1 MATSSMMT
9 TRRKKRRPVFL
20 RLWVISTVLI
30 LASLGLFTYE
40 LLAFSQSANR
50 LAPNLIVADIDVSNL
65 PPTEA
70 RILWERA
77 YAQPVIL
84 YYGDSPIVLDPSSV
98 GFRPNVATM
107 LASAQNINTSL
118 GSFWERFL
126 QYLTLQETTQPV
138 NIPLSADFQRGLLEQ
153 FLRDIA
159 SRYDRPPGEP
169 GYDVVTL
176 TTFNGQQGFAL
187 DIPQAMQLVESAL
200 RSPVNRTVL
209 LPIGG
214 ATSNQPTLK
223 TLQDLIIA
231 YFDSQGFIYDGVST
245 IGSVFVMDLRTG
257 EEINL
262 LGDVAFTAASTV
274 KLPIMLNYFR
284 YQNNEPTQEEAWL
297 LAQSL
302 LCSRNSSS
310 NLLMEITGGGNVFNG
325 VAQVTGTAQFAG
337 ARNTFLSARLIEGVA
352 GEQLGSISVPPTSP
366 NRGYNTKPDP
376 YNQTTTEDMG
386 SLLTMIYDCAN
397 YGSGLITAFPEGAF
411 TQQEC
416 RQMLEL
422 MSANDLE
429 RLLQGG
435 IPPEIR
441 ISHKNGWLGGT
452 VGDAGIVY
460 PPNGRNYVISVFL
473 WEDVD
478 FQDYTRLWPLL
489 EDISRAVW
497 NYFSSDIPLL
507 DRRQLPTTA
516 QDCENNYLPPFGQV
530 NLDDINAWRNQ
541 P

>member
-1 MATSSMMT
+1 MATSTMAS
-9 TRRKKRRPVFL
+9 RRKKRRPFFL
-20 RLWVISTVLI
+20 RLWVISVALLI
-30 LASLGLFTYE
+30 ASSGLFTYE
-40 LLAFSQSANR
+40 LLAFSQSASR
-50 LAPNLIVADIDVSNL
+50 LAPNLVVGDIDVSNL
-65 PPTEA
+65 TPTEA
-70 RILWERA
+70 RVLWERA

-84 YYGDSPIVLDPSSV
+84 YYGDSPIVLDPSVV
-98 GFRPNVATM
+98 GFRPNIQTM
-107 LASAQNINTSL
+107 LASAQNINTAL

-138 NIPLSADFQRGLLEQ
+138 NIPLSADFQRGLLEE
-153 FLRDIA
+153 FLRDIS

-169 GYDVVTL
+169 GFDVATL
-176 TTFNGQQGFAL
+176 TTFDGQEGFAL

-200 RSPVNRTVL
+200 RSPVNRTVI

-214 ATSNQPTLK
+214 ASSNKPTLK
-223 TLQDLIIA
+223 TLQSLITA

-325 VAQVTGTAQFAG
+325 VAQVTETAQFSG
-337 ARNTFLSARLIEGVA
+337 GRNTFLSARLIEGVA

-366 NRGYNTKPDP
+366 NIGYDTKPDP

-386 SLLTMIYDCAN
+386 SLLSMVYDCAN
-397 YGSGLITAFPEGAF
+397 YGSGLITAFPNGEF
-411 TQQEC
+411 TQ
-416 RQMLEL
+416 
-422 MSANDLE
+422 N
-429 RLLQGG
+429 
-435 IPPEIR
+435 
-441 ISHKNGWLGGT
+441 
-452 VGDAGIVY
+452 
-460 PPNGRNYVISVFL
+460 
-473 WEDVD
+473 
-478 FQDYTRLWPLL
+478 
-489 EDISRAVW
+489 
-497 NYFSSDIPLL
+497 
-507 DRRQLPTTA
+507 
-516 QDCENNYLPPFGQV
+516 
-530 NLDDINAWRNQ
+530 
-541 P
+541 

>member
-1 MATSSMMT
+1 MATSTMAS
-9 TRRKKRRPVFL
+9 RRKKRRPFFL
-20 RLWVISTVLI
+20 RLWVISVALLI
-30 LASLGLFTYE
+30 ASSGLFTYE
-40 LLAFSQSANR
+40 LLAFSQSASR
-50 LAPNLIVADIDVSNL
+50 LAPNLVVGDIDVSNL
-65 PPTEA
+65 TPTEA
-70 RILWERA
+70 RVLWERA
-77 YAQPVIL
+77 YAQPIIL
-84 YYGDSPIVLDPSSV
+84 YYGDSPIVLDPSAV
-98 GFRPNVATM
+98 GFRPNVQTM
-107 LASAQNINTSL
+107 LASAQNINTAL

-153 FLRDIA
+153 FLRDIS

-169 GYDVVTL
+169 GFDVATL
-176 TTFNGQQGFAL
+176 TTFDGQEGFAL

-200 RSPVNRTVL
+200 RSPVNRTVI

-214 ATSNQPTLK
+214 ASSNKPTLK
-223 TLQDLIIA
+223 TLQSLIIS

-325 VAQVTGTAQFAG
+325 VAQVTDTAQSSG
-337 ARNTFLSARLIEGVA
+337 GRNTFLSARLVEGVA

-366 NRGYNTKPDP
+366 NIGYDTKPDP

-386 SLLTMIYDCAN
+386 SLLSMVYDCAN
-397 YGSGLITAFPEGAF
+397 YGSGLITAFPNGEF
-411 TQQEC
+411 TQNEC

-435 IPPEIR
+435 IPQDVR

-452 VGDAGIVY
+452 VGDAGIIY
-460 PPNGRNYVISVFL
+460 PPNGRNYIIAVFL
-473 WEDVD
+473 WEDTE
-478 FQDYTRLWPLL
+478 FQDFTRLWPLL
-489 EDISRAVW
+489 EDVSRAVW
-497 NYFSSDIPLL
+497 NYFSPETAIL
-507 DRRQLPTTA
+507 DRRQLPPTA

-530 NLDDINAWRNQ
+530 NLNDINAWRNQ
-541 P
+541 

>member
-1 MATSSMMT
+1 MATSTMAS
-9 TRRKKRRPVFL
+9 RRKKRRPFFL
-20 RLWVISTVLI
+20 RLWVISTALLI
-30 LASLGLFTYE
+30 ASSGLFTYE

-50 LAPNLIVADIDVSNL
+50 LAPNLIVGDIDVSNL
-65 PPTEA
+65 TPTEA

-77 YAQPVIL
+77 YAQPIIL
-84 YYGDSPIVLDPSSV
+84 YYGDSPIVLDPSAV
-98 GFRPNVATM
+98 GFRPNVQTM
-107 LASAQNINTSL
+107 LASAQNINTAL
-118 GSFWERFL
+118 GSFWERFV
-126 QYLTLQETTQPV
+126 QYLTLQDTSQPV

-153 FLRDIA
+153 FLRDIS

-169 GYDVVTL
+169 GFDVATL
-176 TTFNGQQGFAL
+176 TTFDGQEGFAL

-200 RSPVNRTVL
+200 KSPVNRTVI

-214 ATSNQPTLK
+214 ASSNKPTLK
-223 TLQDLIIA
+223 TLQKLLIA

-245 IGSVFVMDLRTG
+245 IGSVFVIDLRTG

-274 KLPIMLNYFR
+274 KLPIMLNYFK

-325 VAQVTGTAQFAG
+325 VAQVTETAQFSG
-337 ARNTFLSARLIEGVA
+337 GRNTFLSARLIEGVA
-352 GEQLGSISVPPTSP
+352 GEQLGAISVPPTSP
-366 NRGYNTKPDP
+366 NVGYDTKPDP
-376 YNQTTTEDMG
+376 YNQTTTEDMA
-386 SLLTMIYDCAN
+386 SLLSMIYDCAN
-397 YGSGLITAFPEGAF
+397 YGSGLITAFPNGEF
-411 TQQEC
+411 TQNEC

-435 IPPEIR
+435 IPEDVR
-441 ISHKNGWLGGT
+441 ISHKNGWVGGT
-452 VGDAGIVY
+452 VGDGGIIY
-460 PPNGRNYVISVFL
+460 PPNGRNYIISVFL
-473 WEDVD
+473 WEDTE
-478 FQDYTRLWPLL
+478 FQDFTRLWPLV

-497 NYFSSDIPLL
+497 NYFSPETAILE
-507 DRRQLPTTA
+507 RRQLPPTA
-516 QDCENNYLPPFGQV
+516 QECENNYLPPFGQV
-530 NLDDINAWRNQ
+530 NLNDINAWRNQ
-541 P
+541 

>member
-1 MATSSMMT
+1 MT
-9 TRRKKRRPVFL
+9 TAATNRRKKRRPFFL
-20 RLWVISTVLI
+20 RVWVISSVLLI
-30 LASLGLFTYE
+30 AASGLFTYE
-40 LLAFSQSANR
+40 LLAFSQSASR
-50 LAPNLIVADIDVSNL
+50 LSPNLVVGDIDVSNL
-65 PPTEA
+65 TPTEA

-84 YYGDSPIVLDPSSV
+84 YYGDSPIVLDPSAV
-98 GFRPNVATM
+98 GFRPNIQTM
-107 LASAQNINTSL
+107 LASAQNMNTAL

-126 QYLTLQETTQPV
+126 QYLTLQDTTQPV

-153 FLRDIA
+153 FLNDIS

-169 GYDVVTL
+169 GFDVTTL
-176 TTFNGQQGFAL
+176 TTFDGQEGFAL
-187 DIPQAMQLVESAL
+187 DVPQAMQLVENAL
-200 RSPVNRTVL
+200 RSPVNRTVI

-214 ATSNQPTLK
+214 ASSNKPTLK

-231 YFDSQGFIYDGVST
+231 YFDSQGFIYDGVTT

-297 LAQSL
+297 LAQSM

-310 NLLMEITGGGNVFNG
+310 NLLMEITGAGNVFNG
-325 VAQVTGTAQFAG
+325 VAQVTETAQFSG
-337 ARNTFLSARLIEGVA
+337 GRNTFLSARLIEGVA

-366 NRGYNTKPDP
+366 NLSYDTKPDP
-376 YNQTTTEDMG
+376 FNQTTTEDMG
-386 SLLTMIYDCAN
+386 SLLSMIYDCAN
-397 YGSGLITAFPEGAF
+397 YGSGLITAFTDGEF
-411 TQQEC
+411 NQNEC

-435 IPPEIR
+435 IPGDIR

-452 VGDAGIVY
+452 VGDAGIIY
-460 PPNGRNYVISVFL
+460 PENGRNYILAVFL
-473 WEDVD
+473 WEDTE
-478 FQDYTRLWPLL
+478 FQDFTRLWPLL

-497 NYFSSDIPLL
+497 NYFSPESALL
-507 DRRQLPTTA
+507 DRRQIPPTA
-516 QDCENNYLPPFGQV
+516 LECENNYLPPFGQV
-530 NLDDINAWRNQ
+530 NLNDINAWRNQ
-541 P
+541 

>member
-1 MATSSMMT
+1 MATSTMAS
-9 TRRKKRRPVFL
+9 RRKKRRPFFL
-20 RLWVISTVLI
+20 RLWVISVALLI
-30 LASLGLFTYE
+30 ASSGLFTYE
-40 LLAFSQSANR
+40 LLAFSQSASR
-50 LAPNLIVADIDVSNL
+50 LAPNLVVGDIDVSNL
-65 PPTEA
+65 TPTEA
-70 RILWERA
+70 RVLWERA

-84 YYGDSPIVLDPSSV
+84 YYGDSPIVLDPSVV
-98 GFRPNVATM
+98 GFRPNIQTM
-107 LASAQNINTSL
+107 LASAQNINTAL

-138 NIPLSADFQRGLLEQ
+138 NIPLSADFQRGLLEE
-153 FLRDIA
+153 FLRDIS

-169 GYDVVTL
+169 GFDVATL
-176 TTFNGQQGFAL
+176 TTFDGQEGFAL

-200 RSPVNRTVL
+200 RSPVNRTVI

-214 ATSNQPTLK
+214 ASSNKPTLK
-223 TLQDLIIA
+223 TLQSLITA

-325 VAQVTGTAQFAG
+325 VAQVTETAQFSG
-337 ARNTFLSARLIEGVA
+337 GRNTFLSARLIEGVA

-366 NRGYNTKPDP
+366 NIGYDTKPDP

-386 SLLTMIYDCAN
+386 SLLSMVYDCAN
-397 YGSGLITAFPEGAF
+397 YGSGLITAFPNGEF
-411 TQQEC
+411 TQNEC

-435 IPPEIR
+435 IPQDIR
-441 ISHKNGWLGGT
+441 ISHKNGWVGGT

-460 PPNGRNYVISVFL
+460 PSNGRNYIIAVFL
-473 WEDVD
+473 WEDTE
-478 FQDYTRLWPLL
+478 FQDFTRLWPIL

-497 NYFSSDIPLL
+497 NYFSPETAIL
-507 DRRQLPTTA
+507 DRRQLPPTA

-541 P
+541 

>member
-1 MATSSMMT
+1 MATSTMAS
-9 TRRKKRRPVFL
+9 RRKKRRPFFL
-20 RLWVISTVLI
+20 RLWVISVAFLI
-30 LASLGLFTYE
+30 ASSGLFTYE
-40 LLAFSQSANR
+40 LLAFSQSASR
-50 LAPNLIVADIDVSNL
+50 LAPNLVVGDIDVSNL
-65 PPTEA
+65 TPTEA
-70 RILWERA
+70 RVLWERA
-77 YAQPVIL
+77 YAQPIIL
-84 YYGDSPIVLDPSSV
+84 YYGDSPIVLDPSAV
-98 GFRPNVATM
+98 GFRPNVQTM
-107 LASAQNINTSL
+107 LASAQNINTAL

-153 FLRDIA
+153 FLRDIS

-169 GYDVVTL
+169 GFDVATL
-176 TTFNGQQGFAL
+176 TTFDGQEGFAL

-200 RSPVNRTVL
+200 RSPVNRTVI

-214 ATSNQPTLK
+214 ASSNKPTLK
-223 TLQDLIIA
+223 TLQSLIIS

-325 VAQVTGTAQFAG
+325 VAQVTDTAQSSG
-337 ARNTFLSARLIEGVA
+337 GRNTFLSARLVEGVA

-366 NRGYNTKPDP
+366 NIGYDTKPDP

-386 SLLTMIYDCAN
+386 SLLSMVYDCAN
-397 YGSGLITAFPEGAF
+397 YGSGLITAFPNGEF
-411 TQQEC
+411 TQNEC

-435 IPPEIR
+435 IPQDVR

-452 VGDAGIVY
+452 VGDAGIIY
-460 PPNGRNYVISVFL
+460 PPNGRNYIIAVFL
-473 WEDVD
+473 WEDTE
-478 FQDYTRLWPLL
+478 FQDFTRLWPLL
-489 EDISRAVW
+489 EDVSRAVW
-497 NYFSSDIPLL
+497 NYFSPETAIL
-507 DRRQLPTTA
+507 DRRQLPPTA

-530 NLDDINAWRNQ
+530 NLNDINAWRNQ
-541 P
+541 

>member
-1 MATSSMMT
+1 MATSMMT
-9 TRRKKRRPVFL
+9 TRRKKRRPLFL

-30 LASLGLFTYE
+30 LASVGLFTYE

-65 PPTEA
+65 PPTDA

-77 YAQPVIL
+77 YAQPVVL

-126 QYLTLQETTQPV
+126 QYLTLQDTTQPV

-169 GYDVVTL
+169 SYDVVTL
-176 TTFNGQQGFAL
+176 TTFNGQEGFAL

-366 NRGYNTKPDP
+366 NPGYNTNPDP
-376 YNQTTTEDMG
+376 FNQTTTEDMG
-386 SLLTMIYDCAN
+386 SLFTMIYDCAN
-397 YGSGLITAFPEGAF
+397 YGSGLITAFPEGEF
-411 TQQEC
+411 SQLEC
-416 RQMLEL
+416 RRMLEL

-460 PPNGRNYVISVFL
+460 PPNGRNYVIAVFL

-489 EDISRAVW
+489 EDVSRAVW
-497 NYFSSDIPLL
+497 NYFSSDTSLL
-507 DRRQLPTTA
+507 DRRQLPVTA